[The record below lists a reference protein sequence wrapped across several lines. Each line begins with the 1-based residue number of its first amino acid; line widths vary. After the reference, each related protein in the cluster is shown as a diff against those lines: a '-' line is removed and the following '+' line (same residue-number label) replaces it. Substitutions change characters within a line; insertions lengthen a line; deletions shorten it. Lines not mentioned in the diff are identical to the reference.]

1 MKNYKNTEEQIA
13 RIKQLISEETL
24 YGKLVDNNLITEGS
38 GLRSIVDD
46 IIDLYQIPPAK
57 LGDVENALSKSFPDG
72 IESKLKSLGSFT
84 KINKVIGDDFSIADF
99 KEYLGSNAFTNDIE
113 AFFKEVNTELDSSI
127 TTGMKFK
134 NPHYLNSHQKAWNT
148 SVGEVTK
155 EINGLQKKLKSGA
168 VSVDDVEKTFLKN
181 FDEFI
186 KNYKKVGAKYKN
198 LNVFKDAITYV
209 FGSHKGDLK
218 GLFTKIQT
226 HYKEKVLNFKDW
238 GNWDA
243 YKSRFKEGWGKIRAA
258 KGKWGKVKEYV
269 RLSKDILPV
278 GYYTKYIHAFIIKTL
293 IMEIYCNARE
303 EYDPFQMDEGVTHN
317 KKIIKEDEE
326 GYTALDPSKELVFL
340 ILDNFFKILK
350 FIAAVYGLPLTSVM
364 LDPLTI
370 LGHGLTDFSCENFYV
385 KNIKDIKAEII
396 DLMDSGQSLEVKTK
410 SGEIISISGTQ
421 LKAEL
426 NKVEKALKNS
436 SQDPFGLLK
445 AFFGFGKDVTTFTLV
460 DPVTGDDIPLLD
472 GTKINEEWLDKIKE
486 LREEYDEGE

>member
-1 MKNYKNTEEQIA
+1 MENYKNTEEQIA

-38 GLRSIVDD
+38 GLKSIVDT
-46 IIDLYQIPPAK
+46 IINSLYKIPNASI
-57 LGDVENALSKSFPDG
+57 GDVKKALPDG
-72 IESKLKSLGSFT
+72 IESTLKNLDSF
-84 KINKVIGDDFSIADF
+84 KNINKVIGESFTTADF
-99 KEYLGSNAFTNDIE
+99 QKYLGSIDFIDDIKS
-113 AFFKEVNTELDSSI
+113 FLDDVNIKLDDSI
-127 TTGMKFK
+127 TTGMKTD
-134 NPHYLNSHQKAWNT
+134 NPNYSPLLVHQKNW
-148 SVGEVTK
+148 GK
-155 EINGLQKKLKSGA
+155 
-168 VSVDDVEKTFLKN
+168 SVDGVIEQIKGLDLSSGKVDVSDVEKTFLKN
-181 FDEFI
+181 FDGFMT
-186 KNYKKVGAKYKN
+186 NYVKVASKYKN
-198 LNVFKDAITYV
+198 LKAFKDVITYV

-243 YKSRFKEGWGKIRAA
+243 YKSRFNEGWGKIRAA

-340 ILDNFFKILK
+340 ILDNFFYILK
-350 FIAAVYGLPLTSVM
+350 VIAAVYGLPLTSVM

-426 NKVEKALKNS
+426 NKVEEALKNS

-460 DPVTGDDIPLLD
+460 DPVTGDDIPLFD